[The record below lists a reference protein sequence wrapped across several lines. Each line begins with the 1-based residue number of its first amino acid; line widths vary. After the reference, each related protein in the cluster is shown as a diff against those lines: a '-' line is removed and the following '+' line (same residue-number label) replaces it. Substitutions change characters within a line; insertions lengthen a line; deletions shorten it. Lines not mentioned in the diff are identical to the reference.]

1 METFLI
7 PIDYTDKSL
16 KALEV
21 AFSLASRIEAQ
32 LLLCHVFQPP
42 VITGDENEPEFAL
55 PAYETKKH
63 AVQQLRKYVN
73 MVKSNAPT
81 AVPLKFTTKAGD
93 VVEELLD
100 LVRARNVSMVV
111 MGTGGS
117 NSYMARVF
125 GTTSEEL
132 VRHAPCPVLV
142 VPKSAELGAISH
154 IVYASALRPSDTEAV
169 FVMAKLKKLF
179 HASLSLLYVERK
191 GQESRINV
199 AVLKNYL
206 LHNFDEDEVAYTMIE
221 GKSVVD
227 GIEHYVKTR
236 DCDLVAF
243 TVSDHALWK
252 DLFHSSVT
260 SRLLHTLNIPMLAL
274 PKHGKATA
282 LAHMQEKAGQQMD
295 SVHPARRY
303 KKGKQSPVKLQN

>member
-21 AFSLASRIEAQ
+21 ALNLASRTEAQ
-32 LLLCHVFQPP
+32 LLLCHVYQPP
-42 VITGDENEPEFAL
+42 VITGEENEPEFAL

-63 AVQQLRKYVN
+63 AVKQLRKFVN
-73 MVKSNAPT
+73 VVKSNAPT

-93 VVEELLD
+93 VVEELLE
-100 LVRARNVSMVV
+100 LVRARDVSMVV

-117 NSYMARVF
+117 GSYLARVF
-125 GTTSEEL
+125 GTTAEEL

-142 VPKSAELGAISH
+142 VPEKAELGAISH
-154 IVYASALRPSDTEAV
+154 LVYASALRPGEAEAL
-169 FVMAKLKKLF
+169 FVMAQLKKLF
-179 HASLSLLYVERK
+179 NASLSLLYVERK
-191 GQESRINV
+191 GQENQINV

-206 LHNFDEDEVAYTMIE
+206 LHNFDEDEVDYTTIE

-227 GIEHYVKTR
+227 GIEHYVETK

-243 TVSDHALWK
+243 TVSEHALWK

-274 PKHGKATA
+274 PKHGKPTG
-282 LAHMQEKAGQQMD
+282 LASRQGKTGQQTK
-295 SVHPARRY
+295 SVPPARRA
-303 KKGKQSPVKLQN
+303 KKDTH